1 MVDGDGAA
9 KSGKYDQAFF
19 LDLAAKGKE
28 AWNTW
33 RRVPANRY
41 EHVTFA
47 GVDFSEGSRGQIEFS
62 GFEFGEYGPTDS

>member
-1 MVDGDGAA
+1 MTETTQP

-47 GVDFSEGSRGQIEFS
+47 GVDFSEGSRDQIEFL
-62 GFEFGEYGPTDS
+62 GFEFGNYGPTDS